1 MDQRIMCVCLACLVV
16 SDSALFVLFLVQCKA
31 KFHAPS
37 FHVDVPVQFDIYL
50 KADCPHPIRFSKLC
64 VSFNNQVMIPF
75 NVFLPCVY
83 LIVACIK

>member
-1 MDQRIMCVCLACLVV
+1 MDQRKVCVGLVSAAC
-16 SDSALFVLFLVQCKA
+16 DSAVFVLFLVRCKA

-37 FHVDVPVQFDIYL
+37 FHVDVPVRFDIYL

-75 NVFLPCVY
+75 MCFYHVY
-83 LIVACIK
+83 VLLKLELN